1 MKPVLSLS
9 TACLRALAVACV
21 AAAAVQGTALAQ
33 TYPAKPVTLVVPFP
47 AGGPTDASAR
57 IIGKALGTQLR
68 QSVVIENRPG
78 AGGTVGSLYVAKAA
92 PDGYTLLWG
101 GASTLA
107 VAPAL
112 FSKLAYDPLTS
123 FAHISFVSRSP
134 HLLVARTGLP
144 TRNLREFV
152 AAAKAKPGSFNYGS
166 AGNGSATHLTGEL
179 FKSTVGVNLVHVPY
193 KGGGPALND
202 LLGGQIDLVFDAIP
216 TLLPHIKAGK
226 LVAYAITG
234 KKRDPLLA
242 DVPTV
247 AEELGVDFDAYS
259 WFGLV
264 APVGTPTHITQRL
277 SKDVETVLRDKEV
290 RDQLSNTGFEV
301 VGTSPEQFR
310 DIITVELKKWTAV
323 VKAANVTVD

>member
-1 MKPVLSLS
+1 M
-9 TACLRALAVACV
+9 
-21 AAAAVQGTALAQ
+21 AQ
-33 TYPAKPVTLVVPFP
+33 TKPTWRSFASLCAIACAIGASFVPAAFAQGYPSKPVTLVVPFP

-57 IIGKALGTQLR
+57 IIGKGLAGLLG

-78 AGGTVGSLYVAKAA
+78 AGGTVGSIYVARAA

-112 FSKLAYDPLTS
+112 YPQLAYDPLKS
-123 FAHISFVSRSP
+123 FTHISFVSRSP
-134 HLLVARTGLP
+134 HLLVGRAGLP
-144 TRNLREFV
+144 ARNLGELV
-152 AAAKAKPGSFNYGS
+152 AAVKAKPGAFTYGS

-179 FKSTVGVNLVHVPY
+179 FKSTLGVNLVHVPY

-202 LLGGQIDLVFDAIP
+202 LLGGQIDMVFDAIP
-216 TLLPHIKAGK
+216 TLLPHVRTGK
-226 LVAYAITG
+226 LTAFAITG
-234 KKRDPLLA
+234 KKRDALLV

-247 AEELGVDFDAYS
+247 AESLGVDFDAYS

-264 APVGTPTHITQRL
+264 SPAGTPAPIAQRL
-277 SKDVETVLRDKEV
+277 SRDVASVLREKEV
-290 RDQLSNTGFEV
+290 RDQLGNSGFEV

-310 DIITVELKKWTAV
+310 DIISAEIGKWTAV
-323 VKAANVTVD
+323 VKSARISVD

>member
-1 MKPVLSLS
+1 MITHRPCLNRIALSILAAC
-9 TACLRALAVACV
+9 TAALPAFAI
-21 AAAAVQGTALAQ
+21 AQ
-33 TYPAKPVTLVVPFP
+33 AWPAKPLTLVVPFP

-57 IIGKALGTQLR
+57 IIGKALAAPLG
-68 QSVVIENRPG
+68 QSVVVENRPG
-78 AGGTVGSLYVAKAA
+78 AGGTVGSAYAAKAA

-112 FSKLAYDPLTS
+112 FPQLSYDPLKS

-134 HLLVARTGLP
+134 HLLVGRTTLAP
-144 TRNLREFV
+144 RTLRDLV
-152 AAAKAKPGSFNYGS
+152 TAAKAKPGGLNYGS

-179 FKSTVGVNLVHVPY
+179 FKSTLGVDLVHIPY

-216 TLLPHIKAGK
+216 TLLPHIKSGRIS
-226 LVAYAITG
+226 AYAITG
-234 KKRDPLLA
+234 RKRDPLLP

-247 AEELGVDFDAYS
+247 TEALGVDFDAYS

-264 APVGTPTHITQRL
+264 APAGTPAAITQRL
-277 SKDVETVLRDKEV
+277 SKDVEAILREKDV
-290 RDQLSNTGFEV
+290 REQLGNSGFEV
-301 VGTSPEQFR
+301 VGTTPEQFR
-310 DIITVELKKWTAV
+310 DIISAELKKWTAV
-323 VKAANVTVD
+323 VKAARISAE

>member
-1 MKPVLSLS
+1 MQSSPSSLCRIARLCAI
-9 TACLRALAVACV
+9 ACLAF
-21 AAAAVQGTALAQ
+21 TASTQAQ
-33 TYPAKPVTLVVPFP
+33 NYPVKPVTLVVPFP

-57 IIGKALGTQLR
+57 IIGKGLSGLLG

-78 AGGTVGSLYVAKAA
+78 AGGTVGSLSVAKAA

-101 GASTLA
+101 SASTLG
-107 VAPAL
+107 VAPAIYPQ
-112 FSKLAYDPLTS
+112 LAYDPLKS

-134 HLLVARTGLP
+134 HLLVGRSGLP
-144 TRNLREFV
+144 TRNIRELV
-152 AAAKAKPGSFNYGS
+152 AAAKAKPGTFTYGS

-179 FKSTVGVNLVHVPY
+179 FKSTLGIDLVHVPY

-216 TLLPHIKAGK
+216 TLLPHVKSGK
-226 LVAYAITG
+226 LVAFAITG

-247 AEELGVDFDAYS
+247 AESLGVDFDAYS

-264 APVGTPTHITQRL
+264 APAGTSTQITQRL
-277 SKDVETVLRDKEV
+277 SRDVETVLRDKEV
-290 RDQLSNTGFEV
+290 RDQLGNTGFEV

-310 DIITVELKKWTAV
+310 DIIAAEVKKWTAV
-323 VKAANVTVD
+323 VKAARIMAD

>member
-1 MKPVLSLS
+1 MQSK
-9 TACLRALAVACV
+9 TFFLRRIARLCAVACV
-21 AAAAVQGTALAQ
+21 AVSSPALAQ
-33 TYPAKPVTLVVPFP
+33 TYPTKPVTLVVPFP

-57 IIGKALGTQLR
+57 IIGKGLSGLLG

-78 AGGTVGSLYVAKAA
+78 AGGTVGSIYVAKAA

-112 FSKLAYDPLTS
+112 YPQLAYDPLKS

-134 HLLVARTGLP
+134 HLLVGRTGLP
-144 TRNLREFV
+144 VRTLRELV
-152 AAAKAKPGSFNYGS
+152 AAAKARPGTFTYGS

-179 FKSTVGVNLVHVPY
+179 FKSTLDINLVHVPY

-202 LLGGQIDLVFDAIP
+202 LLGSQIDLVFDAIP
-216 TLLPHIKAGK
+216 TLLPHVKSGK
-226 LVAYAITG
+226 LVAFAITG

-247 AEELGVDFDAYS
+247 AESLGVEFDAYS

-264 APVGTPTHITQRL
+264 APAGTPAQIVQRL
-277 SKDVETVLRDKEV
+277 SRDVEAVLRDKEV
-290 RDQLSNTGFEV
+290 RDQLANTGFEV

-310 DIITVELKKWTAV
+310 DIIATEVRKWTAV
-323 VKAANVTVD
+323 VKAARITAD